1 MVVVVVVGGGELERD
16 WDKVG
21 SVHPSGQRNRL
32 KVRGLWCGVMLVDCY
47 DWVMNQDG
55 GLY

>member
-1 MVVVVVVGGGELERD
+1 MVVVVVGGELESD

>member
-1 MVVVVVVGGGELERD
+1 MVVGVVGGELERD

-55 GLY
+55 VLY